1 MTSCCQRRVACHA
14 ASTSFGRMPTVDG
27 ALRVVAVAVK
37 ELFVGVM
44 PVGLIV
50 RHTAPCDGQKKAML
64 TCWTKY
70 VSL

>member
-14 ASTSFGRMPTVDG
+14 ASTSCGRMPRVDG

-50 RHTAPCDGQKKAML
+50 PHTARCGQKKTML

-70 VSL
+70 VSP